1 MYTTAPRTTKPRVSL
16 TRKRAWNG
24 LRERIGLGEKL
35 TSETTSRCGGLTLV
49 TGIDVLPSA
58 SFTWPA
64 GPVAG
69 GGGLVAAFTV
79 ELGRETAELVPALFA
94 ARTSTRMRWPTSA
107 ATRTYVF
114 AVAPEMS
121 AQLLPPLP
129 HRRHWYANVIGFV
142 PPQSPLSV
150 VRVEPSLASP
160 EMLGTA
166 RTVGGSAAVVAP
178 AMPTSVA
185 RVASSAPAAADSRIL
200 PLVFMFRH
208 PLLGS
213 GADTRTGAN
222 ATGARGRFTGVLRDD
237 ARARAPLRG
246 SRSSPRRAPRR
257 RGRGGGRSPGREAR
271 PARRRG
277 GAAPAARPPATAR
290 GPARAR
296 ARPGTRGRR
305 RPTARSPGGSGGAR
319 AASRRAA
326 APRAGAPRHSAAAR
340 SRSAGAGSGRRRRRR
355 GGSATSQRGRSAVGA
370 SRRAARAGRARR
382 GGGSLRPRAARAH
395 REVVLRPARRP
406 GQHARGGARPSPR
419 RAAGRAR
426 PPGARRGGAGA
437 DRRRRSTPRRPA
449 ACEPRDRRGPRTD
462 RRARRRRGVPR
473 SR

>member
-200 PLVFMFRH
+200 PLVFIVSTPPVGIRCEYPHGRRRKGRERPFYRGFTWRRTSSSASSRVEIV
-208 PLLGS
+208 PAARSSATRSRRRPIS
-213 GADTRTGAN
+213 GPGGT
-222 ATGARGRFTGVLRDD
+222 
-237 ARARAPLRG
+237 P
-246 SRSSPRRAPRR
+246 SSSPRTSGSAGSAARDRSRAGASSSASRKASASTAQGSVTRR
-257 RGRGGGRSPGREAR
+257 KRWSARGESSGGRS
-271 PARRRG
+271 ARR
-277 GAAPAARPPATAR
+277 
-290 GPARAR
+290 
-296 ARPGTRGRR
+296 
-305 RPTARSPGGSGGAR
+305 
-319 AASRRAA
+319 
-326 APRAGAPRHSAAAR
+326 SAEA
-340 SRSAGAGSGRRRRRR
+340 
-355 GGSATSQRGRSAVGA
+355 
-370 SRRAARAGRARR
+370 
-382 GGGSLRPRAARAH
+382 
-395 REVVLRPARRP
+395 
-406 GQHARGGARPSPR
+406 
-419 RAAGRAR
+419 
-426 PPGARRGGAGA
+426 
-437 DRRRRSTPRRPA
+437 
-449 ACEPRDRRGPRTD
+449 
-462 RRARRRRGVPR
+462 
-473 SR
+473 